1 MLIDIVARLLR
12 CKLIP
17 HSLSYK
23 LWLLFLK
30 RRGGAQF
37 HFHTQVFGKPMIY
50 GGVAGSTDNAI
61 FTDLDRYEPELNGV
75 LQQCLS
81 KVPCAANVVE
91 WSRRTKSDLD
101 RQQVAEAAS
110 TCARTCRLK

>member
-1 MLIDIVARLLR
+1 MPPPTPPNDPPVAPLEDPLIEPLLER
-12 CKLIP
+12 TRRKPPDKPDEPSMKPDKPPTEKAPVIDKGPLVKVKWDEETAGA
-17 HSLSYK
+17 LA
-23 LWLLFLK
+23 FLK
-30 RRGGAQF
+30 
-37 HFHTQVFGKPMIY
+37 
-50 GGVAGSTDNAI
+50 
-61 FTDLDRYEPELNGV
+61 
-75 LQQCLS
+75 QQCVS